1 MYSSGLKDLIEAQ
14 LTLNSVEA
22 GAGFIDLFLY
32 HLNAV
37 NMSVPIK

>member
-1 MYSSGLKDLIEAQ
+1 MYALGLKDLTEAQ
-14 LTLNSVEA
+14 LSLNSVEA

-37 NMSVPIK
+37 NVSVPIK